1 MSVLHHFIL
10 KMDYPWFLDTEID
23 FLNILFTDAET
34 DNVKNKGLFVK
45 TSTNENVS
53 EVDKEIEKVLK
64 MFEQTNRKEV
74 PSYIQKL
81 SVFNKPY
88 FHGVFVPR

>member
-1 MSVLHHFIL
+1 M
-10 KMDYPWFLDTEID
+10 
-23 FLNILFTDAET
+23 FTDAET

>member
-1 MSVLHHFIL
+1 
-10 KMDYPWFLDTEID
+10 MDYPWFLDTEID